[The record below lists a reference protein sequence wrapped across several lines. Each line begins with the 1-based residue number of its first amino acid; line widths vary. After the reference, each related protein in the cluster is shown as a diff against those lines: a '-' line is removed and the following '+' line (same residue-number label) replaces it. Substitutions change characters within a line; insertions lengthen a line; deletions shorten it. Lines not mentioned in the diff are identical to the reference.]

1 MDKKYQ
7 YLNINDNKYDDESS
21 NSSEK
26 EYNDFKINN
35 FVKFKPK
42 PNKDN
47 LKEKEKKLKGAESKV
62 KSLLSSFIKNI
73 EMEKKNNEVFENE
86 FNGKNIDSN
95 VNIRNF
101 NKRNTIITHLNF
113 KEKSIFNIGNE
124 NRSNHYKK
132 KENKYSSNVDLS
144 SIEEE
149 ITKKKS
155 RKKNNN
161 SLLFDKSIKENKTT
175 KTSKF
180 KKSKKLKDTKINKN
194 IKINNLSKESKF
206 ESSNKIVSNNLNS
219 NTYKSLIN
227 VNLNINKEKS
237 NNDLENI
244 LNNNKKEKDELFNR
258 LFKDQ
263 NKKSRNENYNESFH
277 SSLMSDGS
285 EVNIIQKSFD
295 TKSKS
300 NIKESKIISN
310 KNIVSSISLK
320 KEFLSLIGEK
330 KSIKLSQISNLDI
343 SKKASQNIKS
353 KNILKKYGSISKD
366 FMHTRSLNV
375 GKKSKFIS
383 TNELKNKSK
392 STFKSIKDE
401 LRDTIILRPEDLDL
415 SFMKSN
421 SNNKKLSKTL
431 SSDTN
436 NIKKLKRKKINKTQL
451 YPNRKKLNKSLNCT
465 NIGKLDE
472 KEIYKRNKS
481 CVDKYNKLSMSQSI
495 DKKDTKEENNKEKAI
510 QNETQQN
517 LKSPKINKGKSSKNF
532 SQNSIKR
539 TSSVYIER
547 YRHLFQKKNIY
558 DSLDDDELEEG
569 DDSRIYLDPNSKF
582 VLIFDGILFISTMLC
597 FIETPFYLSM
607 THDFCRKNKISFEL
621 IINVITEFL
630 NILDFFFGFFRAYYN
645 WEEQLVCKKRKIIK
659 KYLTDWFLFDLI
671 SAIPIYSINK
681 LQEPYCND
689 YELSTLHYNSVLDNL
704 DYMVIS
710 NKLFKVYKVHSNNQ
724 ARKALE
730 NKLNDNW
737 NFFLTN
743 LIIILALNYFACLY
757 ILIARNS
764 YPNWIINAKLDTRP
778 YLDIYVCAIYIL
790 MTSITT
796 VGYGDLTC
804 YNFHERIYQL
814 FLLIV
819 GSVAYSYI
827 VSAVSNF
834 IIKIAEKSSEFNKK
848 KFILDEIRLNY
859 PKLPGELYERI
870 LKHLIYK
877 NAYEKKQKNLIFDC
891 LPLSLKNELV
901 YQMYKP
907 VIENFIFFKNFQ
919 NTDFIVR
926 VILAFR
932 AVVAYKNDI
941 LVNEGDMIKDIMF
954 VKKGVLSIEIPI
966 NITNPQDNVEKY
978 LNMSLLKIEKGP
990 NVEKLGNSSILSNK
1004 NEQKNSLI
1012 IHNENQKNTLL
1023 NTNINATKI
1032 SASYFTK
1039 KTLNNENEKI
1049 KVKEEIKYVK
1059 ILGIRKNEHFGD
1071 VLMFLEQRCPLRL
1084 RVRSKKCELFFLR
1097 KMDAIKIS
1105 TSYQNIWR
1113 KINKKSIYN
1122 FEQIKKSI
1130 HKIIEIYSSTKINDT
1145 RINNLDSE
1153 IKTSGFRKS
1162 LKGSI
1167 KKRRKKF
1174 DSNNSALYPIKEVNI
1189 PRSFSLS
1196 CPKKDNCENIF
1207 KKINNNFEKYKIN
1220 YENKHFSLR
1229 RIPIKLELES
1239 PYSQREKLQLSY
1251 SSSSSDNNDNKKT
1264 KNKKQKKNKKDIF
1277 RGRNNK
1283 IKAKTIIPKKPEKEN
1298 EKEKEKEDLL
1308 DDIKYTNISKK
1319 ILDPKKFKKFVNS
1332 LSIKNAKK
1340 KKTLIK
1346 KLKQKKSKNNSL
1358 KKKESSIKTLKA
1370 DDSYSIK
1377 FMNDEDIDFIGI
1389 NDENNESESNISFYE
1404 RVVNDEIYPGEEIKI
1419 NKENNLL
1426 FNKKLNLPYQNNKKF
1441 VNESS
1446 VDNKNSKIHLLL
1458 NSFEKENSLIDE
1470 ESIKKYRQ
1478 KISSINGDNDKISKS
1493 NFSSKNNKLDSS
1505 LLSPIKINFDKKDKK
1520 RITFEQNLLSINSE
1534 LSFSYE
1540 SSYDN
1545 CNLLTGE
1552 KLIKSKLLKDKLK
1565 NYLINE
1571 MNVSSAVHNSNI
1583 KKIISTDLYNNESTY
1598 SRFLTPINK
1607 KNSSLN
1613 LDISSGINKLGKKK
1627 VRKVSSVMFKKHET
1641 MNLKN
1646 KTLQRTLSVKENFAP
1661 KSNKHLDDINKNNE
1675 NININAPKRKGNI
1688 LKRQM
1693 SAKDLFY
1700 LNTNLASS
1708 SKDLHK
1714 KILTKKSI
1722 KNISPYFKTKKKKE
1736 NLLLKIDLNI
1746 ENTNQK
1752 LNNPEEFYSNYFN
1765 NILENQ
1771 RKEINNDSKE
1781 MMNYSGFFG
1790 ESSKHNEA
1798 KSKKERL
1805 LKSVHT
1811 IKKESD

>member
-1 MDKKYQ
+1 MDKKFQ
-7 YLNINDNKYDDESS
+7 YLNINDNKYDEESS

-26 EYNDFKINN
+26 EYKDFKINN

-42 PNKDN
+42 SNKND

-73 EMEKKNNEVFENE
+73 ELEKKNNEVHENK
-86 FNGKNIDSN
+86 FNKNRDSN
-95 VNIRNF
+95 ANIRNI
-101 NKRNTIITHLNF
+101 NKKNTIITHINL
-113 KEKSIFNIGNE
+113 KENSIFNIGNE
-124 NRSNHYKK
+124 NRSNHWKN
-132 KENKYSSNVDLS
+132 KENRYSSNIDLPNN
-144 SIEEE
+144 EEE
-149 ITKKKS
+149 IVKKKS

-161 SLLFDKSIKENKTT
+161 SFLFDKIIKENKTT
-175 KTSKF
+175 KTSKL

-194 IKINNLSKESKF
+194 IKINNQSKESKL
-206 ESSNKIVSNNLNS
+206 ESSSKVFSNNLDG

-227 VNLNINKEKS
+227 ININKEKS
-237 NNDLENI
+237 NNDLETI
-244 LNNNKKEKDELFNR
+244 LNNNKKAKDELFNR
-258 LFKDQ
+258 IFKDQ
-263 NKKSRNENYNESFH
+263 NKKGRNENYNESFH

-295 TKSKS
+295 SKSKN
-300 NIKESKIISN
+300 NIKASKILSN
-310 KNIVSSISLK
+310 KNIVSSNSLK
-320 KEFLSLIGEK
+320 NEFLSLLGEK
-330 KSIKLSQISNLDI
+330 KPIELSGISNQDI
-343 SKKASQNIKS
+343 SKKATQNIKS
-353 KNILKKYGSISKD
+353 KNILKKYGSITKG
-366 FMHTRSLNV
+366 FKHTKSLNV
-375 GKKSKFIS
+375 GQKTKFINMKS
-383 TNELKNKSK
+383 LKNKSN
-392 STFKSIKDE
+392 STLKSIRDE
-401 LRDTIILRPEDLDL
+401 LRDTIILRPEDLEL

-421 SNNKKLSKTL
+421 SINKKLSKSL
-431 SSDTN
+431 SSEAN
-436 NIKKLKRKKINKTQL
+436 NIKKLKHIKINKTQL

-481 CVDKYNKLSMSQSI
+481 NIDKYNQLSMSQSI
-495 DKKDTKEENNKEKAI
+495 DKNDTKEENNKEKTN
-510 QNETQQN
+510 QNDSQQN
-517 LKSPKINKGKSSKNF
+517 LKSPKIKKVKNSNNF
-532 SQNSIKR
+532 YQNSIKR

-547 YRHLFQKKNIY
+547 YRHLFPKKNIY

-582 VLIFDGILFISTMLC
+582 VLIFDGILFISTMVC
-597 FIETPFYLSM
+597 FVETPFYLSM
-607 THDFCRKNKISFEL
+607 THDFCRNNKISFEL
-621 IINVITEFL
+621 IIMVLTEFL
-630 NILDFFFGFFRAYYN
+630 NILDFFLGFFRAYYN

-671 SAIPIYSINK
+671 SAIPVYSINK
-681 LQEPYCND
+681 FHEPFCND
-689 YELSTLHYNSVLDNL
+689 YELSTLHYNYVLDNL
-704 DYMVIS
+704 NYILIS

-724 ARKALE
+724 ARKALA

-737 NFFLTN
+737 NFLLTI
-743 LIIILALNYFACLY
+743 LIVISALNYFACLY

-764 YPNWIINAKLDTRP
+764 YPNWLLNAKLGTRP
-778 YLDIYVCAIYIL
+778 YKDIYVCAIYIL
-790 MTSITT
+790 MTSLTT

-804 YNFHERIYQL
+804 YNYHERIYQL

-827 VSAVSNF
+827 VSAISNF
-834 IIKIAEKSSEFNKK
+834 VIKIDEKSAEFTKK
-848 KFILDEIRLNY
+848 KSILDEIRLNY
-859 PKLPGELYERI
+859 PKLPEDLYERI
-870 LKHLIYK
+870 LRYLIYK
-877 NAYEKKQKNLIFDC
+877 NANEKKQKNLIFDC
-891 LPLSLKNELV
+891 LPLSLKNDLV
-901 YQMYKP
+901 YEMYKP

-954 VKKGVLSIEIPI
+954 VKKGVLSIELPI
-966 NITNPQDNVEKY
+966 NITNTQDNVEKY

-990 NVEKLGNSSILSNK
+990 NIEKLGNSSILSNK
-1004 NEQKNSLI
+1004 NEQKNLLI
-1012 IHNENQKNTLL
+1012 INSENQKNTLIG
-1023 NTNINATKI
+1023 TNINATKI
-1032 SASYFTK
+1032 SSSYFMK
-1039 KTLNNENEKI
+1039 KTLNNEKGKI

-1130 HKIIEIYSSTKINDT
+1130 HKIIDIYCSTKINDT
-1145 RINNLDSE
+1145 RIYNLGSE
-1153 IKTSGFRKS
+1153 IKASGFKKS

-1167 KKRRKKF
+1167 NKRRKKF
-1174 DSNNSALYPIKEVNI
+1174 DSNNSALYPIKEVSI

-1196 CPKKDNCENIF
+1196 CPKKDNCENLF
-1207 KKINNNFEKYKIN
+1207 KKINNNFEKYKN
-1220 YENKHFSLR
+1220 FYEKKHFSLR
-1229 RIPIKLELES
+1229 KMPIKLELES
-1239 PYSQREKLQLSY
+1239 PYSQRDKLQLSY
-1251 SSSSSDNNDNKKT
+1251 SNSSSDNNDSKKT
-1264 KNKKQKKNKKDIF
+1264 KNKKLKKNKKDIF
-1277 RGRNNK
+1277 RERNNNK
-1283 IKAKTIIPKKPEKEN
+1283 VKAKTIMPKNPK
-1298 EKEKEKEDLL
+1298 KEKEKEDSLN
-1308 DDIKYTNISKK
+1308 DIKYTDISKK

-1332 LSIKNAKK
+1332 ISIKNAKK

-1346 KLKQKKSKNNSL
+1346 KQKQNKSNSL
-1358 KKKESSIKTLKA
+1358 KRKKSSIKTLKA

-1377 FMNDEDIDFIGI
+1377 FVTDEDIGLIGI
-1389 NDENNESESNISFYE
+1389 KDENNESESNLSFYE
-1404 RVVNDEIYPGEEIKI
+1404 RVVNEEIYPGEEIKI
-1419 NKENNLL
+1419 DEENNLL
-1426 FNKKLNLPYQNNKKF
+1426 FNKKLNLPYQNNTKLA
-1441 VNESS
+1441 NDSS
-1446 VDNKNSKIHLLL
+1446 IDNKNSKIHLLL
-1458 NSFEKENSLIDE
+1458 NSFEKESGLIDE
-1470 ESIKKYRQ
+1470 QSSKKYKR
-1478 KISSINGDNDKISKS
+1478 KISSYNGDNDKISKS
-1493 NFSSKNNKLDSS
+1493 NFTSKNNKLDSS
-1505 LLSPIKINFDKKDKK
+1505 KSLFSPIKIQFDKKDKK
-1520 RITFEQNLLSINSE
+1520 RRAFEQNLLLINSE

-1565 NYLINE
+1565 YYLMNEINI
-1571 MNVSSAVHNSNI
+1571 SSAIHNSNI
-1583 KKIISTDLYNNESTY
+1583 NKIISVTDSNNNETSY
-1598 SRFLTPINK
+1598 SRFHSPINK

-1613 LDISSGINKLGKKK
+1613 LDFSPSFNKQGKKK
-1627 VRKVSSVMFKKHET
+1627 VRKASSIMFKKPET
-1641 MNLKN
+1641 INLKN
-1646 KTLQRTLSVKENFAP
+1646 RTLQRTFSVTENIIP
-1661 KSNKHLDDINKNNE
+1661 KSNKPLEDIVKNNE
-1675 NININAPKRKGNI
+1675 NININVPKRKGNL

-1700 LNTNLASS
+1700 LNTNFISS

-1714 KILTKKSI
+1714 KVMTKKSF
-1722 KNISPYFKTKKKKE
+1722 KNFSPFFKTKKKKE

-1771 RKEINNDSKE
+1771 RKEINKDSKE
-1781 MMNYSGFFG
+1781 MNYSGFFG
-1790 ESSKHNEA
+1790 ESPKHDEIKN
-1798 KSKKERL
+1798 KKERL
-1805 LKSVHT
+1805 LNTANS
-1811 IKKESD
+1811 IKNEYD